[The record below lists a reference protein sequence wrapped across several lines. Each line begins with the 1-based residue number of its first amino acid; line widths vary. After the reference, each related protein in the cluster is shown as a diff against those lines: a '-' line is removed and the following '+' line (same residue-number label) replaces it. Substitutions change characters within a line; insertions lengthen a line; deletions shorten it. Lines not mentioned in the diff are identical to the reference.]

1 MQRTPMTAQGEK
13 QLKTEL
19 EQLERVDRSRVIQA
33 IAEARAHG
41 DLKENA
47 EYHAAKEEQG
57 FIEARIR
64 DIKQKLSH
72 AHVVDLSQM
81 ANNGT
86 VVFGASVRLYN
97 LDTEEEVQYTI
108 VGEDEANVK
117 EKKISIASPVARALI
132 GKAVGEE
139 VEVQTPAGPVA
150 FEIIAVD
157 YSPRV

>member
-1 MQRTPMTAQGEK
+1 MQRTPMTIQGEK
-13 QLKTEL
+13 QLKAEL
-19 EQLERVDRSRVIQA
+19 EQLEKGDRSRVIQA

-72 AHVVDLSQM
+72 AHVVDLSKM
-81 ANNGT
+81 TNNGV
-86 VVFGASVRLYN
+86 VVFGASVNLYN
-97 LDTEEEVQYTI
+97 LDTEEKVQYTI
-108 VGEDEANVK
+108 VGEDEANLK
-117 EKKISIASPVARALI
+117 ERKISIASPVARALI

-150 FEIIAVD
+150 FEIMAVD
-157 YSPRV
+157 YV